1 MFPRAQTAWPKQ
13 QILTHFLG
21 TKQDALLP
29 ALPNP
34 DRAHSLAL
42 RTASL
47 NGHYVCH
54 GRLVR
59 ALKNPSILQLLLCEL
74 LPPLSR
80 HTAATAAFT
89 QRALD
94 ARFVASLLDL
104 LCGRAAAETK
114 QHAARLLA
122 ALGGNPSGGSAIRA
136 ELEKVEVW
144 STYSKIPPSNT
155 GNDILRLRRALNMDA
170 TDSMALPGL
179 PSSSSM
185 PASNTQQGASHASRS
200 SSVQQAAEPK
210 RAATAAEP
218 GAGVGAGASV
228 TQSQPLRGQDTT
240 ARSTVATVPAAPLAA
255 SAPAFSAPPP
265 PLAAVDPGDDEEDF
279 ESDEEEYVD

>member
-1 MFPRAQTAWPKQ
+1 
-13 QILTHFLG
+13 
-21 TKQDALLP
+21 
-29 ALPNP
+29 
-34 DRAHSLAL
+34 
-42 RTASL
+42 
-47 NGHYVCH
+47 
-54 GRLVR
+54 VR

-144 STYSKIPPSNT
+144 GTYSKIPPSNT

-170 TDSMALPGL
+170 TDSMAMPGL
-179 PSSSSM
+179 PSSTMGMPMTKPQSSGGRGPSSTSAQSQQA
-185 PASNTQQGASHASRS
+185 PAASEPTASQPQARVQPSHA
-200 SSVQQAAEPK
+200 QEAAVP
-210 RAATAAEP
+210 
-218 GAGVGAGASV
+218 
-228 TQSQPLRGQDTT
+228 
-240 ARSTVATVPAAPLAA
+240 PAAPAA
-255 SAPAFSAPPP
+255 RAAPAVPAV
-265 PLAAVDPGDDEEDF
+265 ATVDPGDDEEDF
-279 ESDEEEYVD
+279 ESDEEYVD

>member
-1 MFPRAQTAWPKQ
+1 
-13 QILTHFLG
+13 
-21 TKQDALLP
+21 
-29 ALPNP
+29 
-34 DRAHSLAL
+34 
-42 RTASL
+42 
-47 NGHYVCH
+47 
-54 GRLVR
+54 VR

-144 STYSKIPPSNT
+144 GTYSKIPPSNT

-170 TDSMALPGL
+170 TDSMAMPGL
-179 PSSSSM
+179 PSSTMGMPMTKPQSSTSAQSQQA
-185 PASNTQQGASHASRS
+185 PAASEPTASQPQARVQPSHA
-200 SSVQQAAEPK
+200 QEAAVP
-210 RAATAAEP
+210 
-218 GAGVGAGASV
+218 
-228 TQSQPLRGQDTT
+228 
-240 ARSTVATVPAAPLAA
+240 PAAPAA
-255 SAPAFSAPPP
+255 RAAPAVPAV
-265 PLAAVDPGDDEEDF
+265 ATVDPGDDEEDF
-279 ESDEEEYVD
+279 ESDEEYVD

>member
-1 MFPRAQTAWPKQ
+1 M
-13 QILTHFLG
+13 
-21 TKQDALLP
+21 
-29 ALPNP
+29 
-34 DRAHSLAL
+34 
-42 RTASL
+42 
-47 NGHYVCH
+47 
-54 GRLVR
+54 R

-144 STYSKIPPSNT
+144 GTYSKIPPSNT

-179 PSSSSM
+179 PSSTMGMPMTKPQSSGSGSTSAQSQQA
-185 PASNTQQGASHASRS
+185 PAASEPTVLQPQARVQPSHA
-200 SSVQQAAEPK
+200 QE
-210 RAATAAEP
+210 
-218 GAGVGAGASV
+218 
-228 TQSQPLRGQDTT
+228 
-240 ARSTVATVPAAPLAA
+240 
-255 SAPAFSAPPP
+255 
-265 PLAAVDPGDDEEDF
+265 AAVLRMHAPCDW
-279 ESDEEEYVD
+279 